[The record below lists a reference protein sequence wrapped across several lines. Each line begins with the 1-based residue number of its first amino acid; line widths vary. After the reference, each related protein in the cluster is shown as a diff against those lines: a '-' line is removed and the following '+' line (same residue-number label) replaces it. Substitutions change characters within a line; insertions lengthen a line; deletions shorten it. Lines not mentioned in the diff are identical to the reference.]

1 MKIKKSI
8 FSTIFFSVAKLP
20 VSKWMSVIID
30 EKTGGGCI
38 EKKPFRGGSKKLY
51 FVSEQEMVDIGTM
64 RSVVEQRLRKFSL
77 YSSFYLDGRISKDR
91 LLARC
96 RRNRTMIKVGD
107 YQGAQPHI
115 YLKRKDSREKHEDES
130 EDEDEIE
137 GLFKTSHFVSVKIQ
151 LVKTDVFGGTT
162 YPNGTDTVTL
172 SLSEFGKV
180 IGHFDKHLSKKGVE
194 YQTVVPDDQEIIS
207 DYDEDDEEDE
217 IFIPSPKGG
226 KRSASIAA
234 VNKET
239 RSKAARGGGGGAG
252 KKGGKGKKSP
262 TAAAKKGRVSPS
274 NEEDYEE
281 EEEEDESNG
290 GQRKIKK

>member
-1 MKIKKSI
+1 M
-8 FSTIFFSVAKLP
+8 
-20 VSKWMSVIID
+20 IID
-30 EKTGGGCI
+30 EKAGGGCI
-38 EKKPFRGGSKKLY
+38 EKKPFGGGSKKVY

-96 RRNRTMIKVGD
+96 RKNRAMIKVGD

-115 YLKRKDSREKHEDES
+115 YLKRKDSRGKHEDDS
-130 EDEDEIE
+130 EDDDEIE

-172 SLSEFGKV
+172 NLSEFGKV
-180 IGHFDKHLSKKGVE
+180 IGHFDKHLSKKGIE
-194 YQTVVPDDQEIIS
+194 YQTAVPEDNESIS
-207 DYDEDDEEDE
+207 DYDEDEEEDE
-217 IFIPSPKGG
+217 IFILPSSKGG
-226 KRSASIAA
+226 KRSASIAG

-239 RSKAARGGGGGAG
+239 RGSKAARGGGGGGGGAR
-252 KKGGKGKKSP
+252 KGGKGKKSP
-262 TAAAKKGRVSPS
+262 TAAAKKGRLSPS

-281 EEEEDESNG
+281 EEEEDESNNC
-290 GQRKIKK
+290 GQRKMKK